1 MKNNLLPS
9 LVMLLAGLVCSII
22 SLRQGVDLLSFT
34 TRLLTVLVV
43 FYIIGAILKVI
54 LSCAF
59 KAMEDRQKKAEA
71 AEAKTDDSEVFDNDG
86 ATLVGFTSIDGYSF
100 ERSRALKG
108 DKWCGLV
115 IDIENQSEMTDKRI
129 KDWCRQV
136 KKEFEV

>member
-9 LVMLLAGLVCSII
+9 LVMLLAGLVC
-22 SLRQGVDLLSFT
+22 VDLMSFT

-71 AEAKTDDSEVFDNDG
+71 AEAKTDDSEVFDNDN
-86 ATLVGFTSIDGYSF
+86 DN
-100 ERSRALKG
+100 
-108 DKWCGLV
+108 DKP
-115 IDIENQSEMTDKRI
+115 IS
-129 KDWCRQV
+129 
-136 KKEFEV
+136 

>member
-22 SLRQGVDLLSFT
+22 SLRQGVDLMSFT

-71 AEAKTDDSEVFDNDG
+71 AEAAEAKTDDSEVFDNDN
-86 ATLVGFTSIDGYSF
+86 DN
-100 ERSRALKG
+100 
-108 DKWCGLV
+108 DKP
-115 IDIENQSEMTDKRI
+115 IS
-129 KDWCRQV
+129 
-136 KKEFEV
+136 

>member
-22 SLRQGVDLLSFT
+22 SLRQGVDLMSFT

-71 AEAKTDDSEVFDNDG
+71 FTAPAPAAASTSPVSTFNDND
-86 ATLVGFTSIDGYSF
+86 D
-100 ERSRALKG
+100 
-108 DKWCGLV
+108 DKP
-115 IDIENQSEMTDKRI
+115 IS
-129 KDWCRQV
+129 
-136 KKEFEV
+136 

>member
-22 SLRQGVDLLSFT
+22 SLRQGVDLMSFT

-59 KAMEDRQKKAEA
+59 KAMEDRQK
-71 AEAKTDDSEVFDNDG
+71 
-86 ATLVGFTSIDGYSF
+86 
-100 ERSRALKG
+100 LKRP
-108 DKWCGLV
+108 KQRLM
-115 IDIENQSEMTDKRI
+115 IPKSLIMMMTMISQLASCRI
-129 KDWCRQV
+129 IYW
-136 KKEFEV
+136 

>member
-22 SLRQGVDLLSFT
+22 SLRQGVDLMSFT

-71 AEAKTDDSEVFDNDG
+71 AEAKTDDSEVRYP
-86 ATLVGFTSIDGYSF
+86 LCSRK
-100 ERSRALKG
+100 RSLLQG
-108 DKWCGLV
+108 IGTGTF
-115 IDIENQSEMTDKRI
+115 QS
-129 KDWCRQV
+129 C
-136 KKEFEV
+136 

>member
-22 SLRQGVDLLSFT
+22 SLRQGVDLMSFT

-71 AEAKTDDSEVFDNDG
+71 KTDDSEVFDNDN
-86 ATLVGFTSIDGYSF
+86 DN
-100 ERSRALKG
+100 
-108 DKWCGLV
+108 DKP
-115 IDIENQSEMTDKRI
+115 IS
-129 KDWCRQV
+129 
-136 KKEFEV
+136 

>member
-22 SLRQGVDLLSFT
+22 SLRQGVDLMSFT

-71 AEAKTDDSEVFDNDG
+71 AEAKTDDSEVRYP
-86 ATLVGFTSIDGYSF
+86 LC
-100 ERSRALKG
+100 SRKRRLLQG
-108 DKWCGLV
+108 IGTGT
-115 IDIENQSEMTDKRI
+115 IQSS
-129 KDWCRQV
+129 
-136 KKEFEV
+136 

>member
-22 SLRQGVDLLSFT
+22 SLRQGVDLMSFT

-71 AEAKTDDSEVFDNDG
+71 AEAKTDDSEVIDNDN
-86 ATLVGFTSIDGYSF
+86 DNDD
-100 ERSRALKG
+100 
-108 DKWCGLV
+108 DKQ
-115 IDIENQSEMTDKRI
+115 IS
-129 KDWCRQV
+129 
-136 KKEFEV
+136 

>member
-22 SLRQGVDLLSFT
+22 SLRQGVDLMSFT

-59 KAMEDRQKKAEA
+59 KAMEDRQKKAE
-71 AEAKTDDSEVFDNDG
+71 
-86 ATLVGFTSIDGYSF
+86 YC
-100 ERSRALKG
+100 LKVLCLARLMIP
-108 DKWCGLV
+108 KSL
-115 IDIENQSEMTDKRI
+115 IMMMTMISQLASCRI
-129 KDWCRQV
+129 IYW
-136 KKEFEV
+136 

>member
-22 SLRQGVDLLSFT
+22 SLRQGVDLMSFT

-59 KAMEDRQKKAEA
+59 KA
-71 AEAKTDDSEVFDNDG
+71 KTDDSEVFDND
-86 ATLVGFTSIDGYSF
+86 DDN
-100 ERSRALKG
+100 
-108 DKWCGLV
+108 DKP
-115 IDIENQSEMTDKRI
+115 IS
-129 KDWCRQV
+129 
-136 KKEFEV
+136 

>member
-22 SLRQGVDLLSFT
+22 SLRQGVDLMSFT

-59 KAMEDRQKKAEA
+59 KAMEDRQKK
-71 AEAKTDDSEVFDNDG
+71 
-86 ATLVGFTSIDGYSF
+86 
-100 ERSRALKG
+100 LKRP
-108 DKWCGLV
+108 KQRLM
-115 IDIENQSEMTDKRI
+115 IPKSLIMIMTMISQLASCRI
-129 KDWCRQV
+129 IYW
-136 KKEFEV
+136 

>member
-22 SLRQGVDLLSFT
+22 SLRQGVDLMSFT

-59 KAMEDRQKKAEA
+59 KAMEDRQKRPKQRLMIP
-71 AEAKTDDSEVFDNDG
+71 KS
-86 ATLVGFTSIDGYSF
+86 LIM
-100 ERSRALKG
+100 
-108 DKWCGLV
+108 
-115 IDIENQSEMTDKRI
+115 IMTMISQLASCRI
-129 KDWCRQV
+129 IYW
-136 KKEFEV
+136 

>member
-22 SLRQGVDLLSFT
+22 SLRQGVDLMSFT

-59 KAMEDRQKKAEA
+59 KAMEDRQRKLKRP
-71 AEAKTDDSEVFDNDG
+71 KQRLMIPEVFDND
-86 ATLVGFTSIDGYSF
+86 DDN
-100 ERSRALKG
+100 
-108 DKWCGLV
+108 DKP
-115 IDIENQSEMTDKRI
+115 IS
-129 KDWCRQV
+129 
-136 KKEFEV
+136 

>member
-22 SLRQGVDLLSFT
+22 SLRQGVDLMSFT

-59 KAMEDRQKKAEA
+59 KTGKRK
-71 AEAKTDDSEVFDNDG
+71 
-86 ATLVGFTSIDGYSF
+86 
-100 ERSRALKG
+100 LKRP
-108 DKWCGLV
+108 KQRLM
-115 IDIENQSEMTDKRI
+115 IPKSLIMMMTMISQLASCRI
-129 KDWCRQV
+129 IYW
-136 KKEFEV
+136 

>member
-22 SLRQGVDLLSFT
+22 SLRQGVDLMSFT

-59 KAMEDRQKKAEA
+59 KAMEDRQKKAE
-71 AEAKTDDSEVFDNDG
+71 V
-86 ATLVGFTSIDGYSF
+86 
-100 ERSRALKG
+100 LKQRLMIP
-108 DKWCGLV
+108 KSL
-115 IDIENQSEMTDKRI
+115 IMMMTMISQLASCRI
-129 KDWCRQV
+129 IYW
-136 KKEFEV
+136 

>member
-22 SLRQGVDLLSFT
+22 SLRQGVDLMSFT

-71 AEAKTDDSEVFDNDG
+71 KTDDSEVFDND
-86 ATLVGFTSIDGYSF
+86 DDN
-100 ERSRALKG
+100 
-108 DKWCGLV
+108 DKP
-115 IDIENQSEMTDKRI
+115 IS
-129 KDWCRQV
+129 
-136 KKEFEV
+136 